1 MRWIVAIF
9 FVPVIVLA
17 QSPERFFPDP
27 KVASYFQAYRSTSG
41 EQTGSPEKVFEF
53 LNKLSEKRASY
64 KSDRVFLSYVFNKT
78 HQRFLKNYAD
88 PSSFNDLLK
97 NGNYNCLTGTALYA
111 LILEHLHFNYQVIE
125 TNHHIFLLVAAE
137 NGQVLFEATDPLT
150 GFESDQDAIEKKISA
165 YRNISPEASV
175 NQNKKL
181 YQFSVSL
188 YNSVNLDEILGLLH
202 YNLSIQAYNKNDLI
216 ASVDHLEKAY
226 RYYRSL
232 RLEEFTQIVS
242 LTVLEKPMQP
252 EARSNLLKKLRTI
265 QNNRQSIVASTK

>member
-17 QSPERFFPDP
+17 QSPERFLPNP
-27 KVASYFQAYRSTSG
+27 KVASYLQAYRSTSG
-41 EQTGSPEKVFEF
+41 EQTGSSEKIFEF
-53 LNKLSEKRASY
+53 LNKLSEKRTAY
-64 KSDRVFLSYVFNKT
+64 KNDRAFLSHIFSKT

-97 NGNYNCLTGTALYA
+97 NGDYNCLTGTALYA

-137 NGQVLFEATDPLT
+137 NSQVLFEATDPLT
-150 GFESDQDAIEKKISA
+150 GFESDQEAIEKRISS
-165 YRNISPEASV
+165 YRKISPEASAD
-175 NQNKKL
+175 QNKKI

-202 YNLSIQAYNKNDLI
+202 YNLSVQAYNKNDLM
-216 ASVDHLEKAY
+216 ASVDQLEKAY
-226 RYYRSL
+226 RYYHSL

-242 LTVLEKPMQP
+242 LTVLEKPMQQ
-252 EARSNLLKKLRTI
+252 ETRSSLLKKLRVI
-265 QNNRQSIVASTK
+265 QNNKQSIVASTK